1 MTEFVKIEPF
11 NCAPF
16 IYTSVV
22 EVGECQ
28 PRFTH
33 LILSQVEEKVFLV
46 HLIVKHPV
54 LQIPMATFFMRM
66 NFDKEDA
73 ESIGDL
79 HIYKDNIF
87 ALGFT
92 EPTSK
97 QSLTDFIIKLISDDN
112 FIKKK

>member
-22 EVGECQ
+22 EVGACQ
-28 PRFTH
+28 PRFTD
-33 LILSQVEEKVFLV
+33 LILSQVEDAVYLV

-54 LQIPMATFFMRM
+54 LQIPMATFFMRL
-66 NFDKEDA
+66 NYTKD
-73 ESIGDL
+73 SIGDL

-92 EPTSK
+92 EPDSK
-97 QSLTDFIIKLISDDN
+97 EKLKEFIITLISNDN

>member
-1 MTEFVKIEPF
+1 MIEFVKIEPF

-33 LILSQVEEKVFLV
+33 LIVSQVEDLVFLV
-46 HLIVKHPV
+46 HFIIKHPV
-54 LQIPMATFFMRM
+54 LQIPMATYFMR
-66 NFDKEDA
+66 FAHEKGTL
-73 ESIGDL
+73 IGDL
-79 HIYKDNIF
+79 DLYKDNIF
-87 ALGFT
+87 ALGFS
-92 EPTSK
+92 EPASK
-97 QSLTDFIIKLISDDN
+97 QSLVDFIINLISNDN